1 MAEPKT
7 RPTAMKPRDW
17 LAGIAD
23 QARRADCARLIALM
37 KRASGAPPVLWGGGI
52 VGFGSYPMAYASGKT
67 LDWPRLAF
75 ASRSTGLVLYL
86 MMGFAAA
93 GPLLRQLGPHRTGK
107 GCLYVK
113 RLADLDLAALEALLA
128 ASVRAMAAR
137 YPAARKPAAAA
148 TARRK
153 PLGGATKSAKK
164 RPIKR

>member
-7 RPTAMKPRDW
+7 RPTAMQPRDW
-17 LAGIAD
+17 LAGIPD
-23 QARRADCARLIALM
+23 EARRADCARLIALM

-67 LDWPRLAF
+67 LDWPRVAF

-86 MMGFAAA
+86 MTGFDAA

-107 GCLYVK
+107 GCLYVQ
-113 RLADLDLAALEALLA
+113 RLADVDLATLEALLV
-128 ASVRAMAAR
+128 ASLRAMTAR
-137 YPAARKPAAAA
+137 YPAARKPAATA

-153 PLGGATKSAKK
+153 PSGVATKSTKK